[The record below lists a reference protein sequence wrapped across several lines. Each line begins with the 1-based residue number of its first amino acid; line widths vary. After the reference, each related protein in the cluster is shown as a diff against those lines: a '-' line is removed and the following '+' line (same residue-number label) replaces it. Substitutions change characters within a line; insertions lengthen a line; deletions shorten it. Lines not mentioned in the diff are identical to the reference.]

1 VRVLILLLLAATAA
15 LALGCQE
22 SGFDESKET
31 ARPLKVQHVL
41 GESKVPGQ
49 AERVA
54 TLSVDAL
61 DDTLALGVRPVR
73 AAIPGLEPPDYL
85 RGPARGVEPMQP
97 VTAEDLTA
105 LEAAEPDLIVGR
117 KGPAPYDELSL
128 VAPTVITEP
137 GSGQWK
143 LNLRLV
149 GEALGR
155 TNDAESL
162 LTGYDRRV
170 AAVRRAIRGRPRV
183 AVVRLS
189 GNELRFAQRDSFAGT
204 ILADAGVRQVRTAA
218 AADVVLVSQGRG
230 TALEVDG
237 AFEQGDV
244 EQALWWGPGGV
255 HAARAA
261 LADLKRI
268 LQ

>member
-1 VRVLILLLLAATAA
+1 VRVLIVLLLAAPAA
-15 LALGCQE
+15 FALGCQE

-31 ARPLKVQHVL
+31 ARPLKVQHVK

-54 TLSVDAL
+54 TLSLDAL
-61 DDTLALGVRPVR
+61 DDALALGVRPVR

-85 RGPARGVEPMQP
+85 RAAARGVEPMNP
-97 VTAEDLTA
+97 ITEEDLPA

-117 KGPAPYDELSL
+117 QGALYEDLSL
-128 VAPTVITEP
+128 IAPTVITEP

-143 LNLRLV
+143 LNVRLV

-155 TNDAESL
+155 TNDAEQL
-162 LTGYDRRV
+162 LTDYDERV
-170 AAVRRAIRGRPRV
+170 AGVRRAIQGRPRV
-183 AVVRLS
+183 ALVRVQ
-189 GNELRFAQRDSFAGT
+189 GNELRFARRDSFAGT
-204 ILADAGVRQVRTAA
+204 ILADAGVRQVHTAG
-218 AADVVLVSQGRG
+218 AADVLLVSQGRR
-230 TALEVDG
+230 AQLQVDG
-237 AFEQGDV
+237 SFEQDEV
-244 EQALWWGPGGV
+244 ETALWWGPGGV

-261 LADLKRI
+261 LADLNQI

>member
-1 VRVLILLLLAATAA
+1 VRVLIVLLLAAPAA
-15 LALGCQE
+15 FALGCQE

-31 ARPLKVQHVL
+31 ARPLKVQHVK

-73 AAIPGLEPPDYL
+73 AAIPGLEPPGYL
-85 RGPARGVEPMQP
+85 GGPARGVEPMHP
-97 VTAEDLTA
+97 LTELDLPA
-105 LEAAEPDLIVGR
+105 LEAAEPDVIVGR
-117 KGPAPYDELSL
+117 QGRARYDELSL
-128 VAPTVITEP
+128 IAPTVIIEP

-143 LNLRLV
+143 LNVRLV

-155 TNDAESL
+155 TNDAERL
-162 LTGYDRRV
+162 LIDYDRRV
-170 AAVRRAIRGRPRV
+170 AAVRRAIEGRPRV
-183 AVVRLS
+183 AVVRVE
-189 GNELRFAQRDSFAGT
+189 GNELRFAERDSFAGT
-204 ILADAGVRQVRTAA
+204 ILADAGARQVREAG
-218 AADVVLVSQGRG
+218 AADVLLISQGRR
-230 TALEVDG
+230 AQLQVDG
-237 AFEQGDV
+237 AFEQGEVDLD
-244 EQALWWGPGGV
+244 LWWGPGGV
-255 HAARAA
+255 YAARAA